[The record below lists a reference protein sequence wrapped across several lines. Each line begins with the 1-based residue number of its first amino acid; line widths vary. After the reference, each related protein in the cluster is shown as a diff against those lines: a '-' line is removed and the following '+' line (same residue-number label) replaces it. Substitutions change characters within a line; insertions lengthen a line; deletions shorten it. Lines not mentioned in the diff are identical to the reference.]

1 MTTTN
6 KQHNVYS
13 LAYHGSE
20 NNVNDAHFE
29 FAQIKNLP
37 KTAFGG
43 SATNFKPEEWLS
55 MEEIRTWASG
65 KTINTTKDND
75 HSRLYK
81 TFINPYEIR
90 VLEIKPGCDNKKLRG
105 SLHHCSVE
113 FEYKTVVDQFGIH
126 RTSNTTHALSV
137 ENLTAPIWYTA
148 LSYTWG
154 LSRMDGSIECD
165 GHEKAITTS
174 LEIALQNM
182 RKEDHSIVMWIDQIC
197 INQEDNKEKEM
208 QIPLMARI
216 YKHAFNTVIW
226 LGQWGPDSDS
236 AIQLLKDINVT
247 LLFNQLNIDFENLER
262 MQLPKSESNTWHAV
276 WRFLSHPWFTRL
288 WIIQEVMLS
297 NNPWIMCGDK
307 LLMWD
312 EFSKAVNHLS
322 TCGILQWLQLKLA
335 NVDDSS
341 ELSDIS
347 QTVLGLTS
355 QREHYRS
362 ASDRTHI
369 FENLVSTRGGQCFD
383 PRDKIYGLLGVC
395 SDADRFQIRYTDF
408 TENQLYHDVAINAL
422 TKDIQILTPS
432 LVFKSIDHESL
443 DLPSWVPDWRKRR
456 QMNELGTYNASGSF
470 KFELGKVYVRINN
483 ESRNELR
490 IRGIPFDSLIRTSAT
505 ITHPDLTYLNP
516 HNGNKSL
523 LELWTFVS
531 ESKHYPTSHTV
542 FHAFWQTLVGSKADS
557 GRLRCPDSFAEI
569 ISLLLDASTG
579 RSPSL
584 AGQTYS
590 LRQQKPL
597 EKGRLE
603 LANLARR
610 VPGQTFQEL
619 REAMKFVL
627 KNRRWGITG
636 KGCFGLFPR
645 YAEERDIVYVM
656 DGCDVPYLLRE
667 VDGEGRFR
675 LVGECYVFGI
685 MDGEAVG
692 GEGFA
697 FEEIVLV

>member
-1 MTTTN
+1 MATTN
-6 KQHNVYS
+6 EQHKVYS
-13 LAYHGSE
+13 LAYDGSE

-29 FAQIKNLP
+29 FAQIKDLSN
-37 KTAFGG
+37 TAFGG

-55 MEEIRTWASG
+55 TEEIRVWVSG
-65 KTINTTKDND
+65 KTINTTKGND

-81 TFINPYEIR
+81 TIINPYEIR
-90 VLEIKPGCDNKKLRG
+90 VLEIKPGCNNEKLRG

-113 FEYKTVVDQFGIH
+113 FEYDTIVDQFGLR
-126 RTSNTTHALSV
+126 RTTNTMHALSV
-137 ENLTAPIWYTA
+137 ENLTTPIWYTA

-154 LSRMDGSIECD
+154 SSSMDGSIECD

-174 LEIALQNM
+174 LEIALRNM
-182 RKEDHSIVMWIDQIC
+182 RKEDHPIVMWIDQIC
-197 INQEDNKEKEM
+197 INQEDNREKEM

-236 AIQLLKDINVT
+236 VIQLLKDINIT
-247 LLFNQLNIDFENLER
+247 LLFNQSNVDSENFER
-262 MQLPKSESNTWHAV
+262 MQLPRSDSKTWHAL

-297 NNPWIMCGDK
+297 NDPWIMCGDE

-322 TCGILQWLQLKLA
+322 TCGIFQWLQLKFA
-335 NVDDSS
+335 NVEDSS
-341 ELSDIS
+341 ELGDIS
-347 QTVLGLTS
+347 QTVLGLTR

-362 ASDRTHI
+362 ASDGTHI

-395 SDADRFQIRYTDF
+395 SDADKFHIRYSDF
-408 TENQLYHDVAINAL
+408 TENQLYHDVAINSL

-432 LVFKSIDHESL
+432 IVFKSIDHESL
-443 DLPSWVPDWRKRR
+443 DLPSWVPDWRKHR
-456 QMNELGTYNASGSF
+456 QTHELGTYNASGSF
-470 KFELGKVYVRINN
+470 KFKSNNVYVKINN

-490 IRGIPFDSLIRTSAT
+490 IRGVPFDSLIRTSAT

-531 ESKHYPTSHTV
+531 KSKHYPSSHTV
-542 FHAFWQTLVGSKADS
+542 FHAFWQTLVGSKTDS
-557 GRLRCPDSFAEI
+557 GRLPCPDSFAEI

-579 RSPSL
+579 QSPSL
-584 AGQTYS
+584 SGQTYS
-590 LRQQKPL
+590 PRQQKPL
-597 EKGRLE
+597 GKGRLE
-603 LANLARR
+603 LDNLAHR
-610 VPGQTFQEL
+610 VLGQTFQEV
-619 REAMKFVL
+619 REAMKYVL
-627 KNRRWGITG
+627 KNRRWGITR
-636 KGCFGLFPR
+636 KGYFGLFPR

-656 DGCDVPYLLRE
+656 DGCNVPYLLRE
-667 VDGEGRFR
+667 VDGENRFR

-685 MDGEAVG
+685 MDGEAVR

-697 FEEIVLV
+697 FEEIILV

>member
-1 MTTTN
+1 MATIN
-6 KQHNVYS
+6 KQHDVYS
-13 LAYHGSE
+13 LAYHDSE

-29 FAQIKNLP
+29 FAQIVNLS

-43 SATNFKPEEWLS
+43 STTNFKPEEWLS
-55 MEEIRTWASG
+55 IAEIRTWASG
-65 KTINTTKDND
+65 KTMNTPKGND

-81 TFINPYEIR
+81 TIVNPYEIR
-90 VLEIKPGCDNKKLRG
+90 VLEIKPGCNNEKLRG

-113 FEYKTVVDQFGIH
+113 FEYETVVDQFGLH
-126 RTSNTTHALSV
+126 KTAYTTHALSV
-137 ENLTAPIWYTA
+137 ENLTTPIWYTA

-154 LSRMDGSIECD
+154 SSGMDGSIECD

-174 LEIALQNM
+174 LEIALRNM
-182 RKEDHSIVMWIDQIC
+182 RKEDHPIVMWIDQIC
-197 INQEDNKEKEM
+197 INQEDDKEKEM

-226 LGQWGPDSDS
+226 LGRCEPASDS
-236 AIQLLKDINVT
+236 AIQLLKDINAT
-247 LLFNQLNIDFENLER
+247 LLFIQSNINSEDFER
-262 MQLPKSESNTWHAV
+262 MQLPRSDSKTWHAL

-297 NNPWIMCGDK
+297 NNPWIMCGDE

-312 EFSKAVNHLS
+312 EFSRAVNHLS
-322 TCGILQWLQLKLA
+322 TCGILQWLQLKFS
-335 NVDDSS
+335 NVEDSS
-341 ELSDIS
+341 ELGDIS
-347 QTVLGLTS
+347 QTVLGLTR

-395 SDADRFQIRYTDF
+395 SDADRFHIRYTDF

-432 LVFKSIDHESL
+432 LFFKSIDHESL

-456 QMNELGTYNASGSF
+456 QTNEIGTYNASGSF
-470 KFELGKVYVRINN
+470 KVKLNKLYVKISN

-490 IRGIPFDSLIRTSAT
+490 IRGIPFDSLIKPSAT

-531 ESKHYPTSHTV
+531 KSKHYPTSHTV
-542 FHAFWQTLVGSKADS
+542 FHAFWQTLVGSKTDS
-557 GRLRCPDSFAEI
+557 GRLPCPDSFAEI

-579 RSPSL
+579 QSPSL

-590 LRQQKPL
+590 PRQQKPL
-597 EKGRLE
+597 GKGRLE
-603 LANLARR
+603 LANLAQR
-610 VPGQTFQEL
+610 VPGQTFQEV

-627 KNRRWGITG
+627 KNRRWGITR
-636 KGCFGLFPR
+636 KGYFGLFPR
-645 YAEERDIVYVM
+645 YAGEGDIVYVM

-667 VDGEGRFR
+667 VDGENRFR

-697 FEEIVLV
+697 FEEIILV